1 MKFSCSKETL
11 LKPLQAVIGVVERR
25 QTLPI
30 LSNILLVADDKGLSL
45 TATDLEVQLT
55 ATADIA
61 VKQAGR
67 AAVPGRKLLD
77 ICRSLPDGT
86 ELQIS
91 IAKERATV
99 KAGRSRFALALLSPG
114 DFPLVEDPKDTA
126 NLTMPEGKLK
136 ALIEQTQFAMAQQ
149 DVRYYLNGL
158 MLEFSKQGLRS
169 VATDGHRLALSDVE
183 IEFDIAETQQIIVP
197 RKGVLELSRLLEAG
211 DGEAQIRLAANHIQ
225 VVLPELTFIS
235 KLVDGRFPDYQRVIP
250 KGPSQELSA
259 DRDILRAALSRTA
272 ILSNE
277 KYRGVRLH
285 LSENT
290 LRIVATNPEQEE
302 AEEDVEVSYR
312 GGNMEIGFNVRYLID
327 ALNAIEGGDIQI
339 QLSDA
344 NSSCLIIDK
353 ASTQSQYVVMPMR
366 L

>member
-1 MKFSCSKETL
+1 
-11 LKPLQAVIGVVERR
+11 
-25 QTLPI
+25 
-30 LSNILLVADDKGLSL
+30 
-45 TATDLEVQLT
+45 
-55 ATADIA
+55 
-61 VKQAGR
+61 
-67 AAVPGRKLLD
+67 
-77 ICRSLPDGT
+77 
-86 ELQIS
+86 
-91 IAKERATV
+91 
-99 KAGRSRFALALLSPG
+99 
-114 DFPLVEDPKDTA
+114 
-126 NLTMPEGKLK
+126 
-136 ALIEQTQFAMAQQ
+136 MAQQ

-211 DGEAQIRLAANHIQ
+211 DGEAQIRLATNHIQ